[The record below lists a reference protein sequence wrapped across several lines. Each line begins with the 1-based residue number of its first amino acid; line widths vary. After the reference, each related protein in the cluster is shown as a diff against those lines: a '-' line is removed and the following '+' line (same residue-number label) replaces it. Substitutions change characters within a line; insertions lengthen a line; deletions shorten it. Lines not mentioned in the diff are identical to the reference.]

1 MEQKGVAAGTTR
13 GGKYVRHS
21 LFFSTIA
28 DAEKAQAKINET
40 VIGLVD
46 SYQTNDGESRDVEL
60 RFFTDAA
67 LEDWMQR
74 FLIQVTRPKSYD
86 FNRDE

>member
-1 MEQKGVAAGTTR
+1 M
-13 GGKYVRHS
+13 RHS

-28 DAEKAQAKINET
+28 DAEKAEAKITET
-40 VIGLVD
+40 VLGLVD
-46 SYQTNDGESRDVEL
+46 SYQTNNGESRDVEL

-74 FLIQVTRPKSYD
+74 YIIRVTKPKSHD
-86 FNRDE
+86 FNCDE